1 VAEEVTLNAG
11 QQTALSI
18 LQGTSAQTERTTE
31 RLSTG
36 RRVNSA
42 IDDAQ
47 AFLLSRNLDTRA
59 AELQASRDDIGQAAS
74 SIGAAQNGLEA
85 ISNLTGQLEGIATAA
100 RGGTAQER
108 AAAAAQFDEIR
119 NQIDNI
125 ARDAS
130 FNDTNLIASTPS
142 NVNVSFDENSD
153 SDLTI
158 SGSASDTAALGISD
172 ATGTNNNFATDA
184 DIENAL
190 AKVRQASDSIRST
203 SASFGADAAILN
215 TRDEFAADQVNISR
229 DASDRL
235 VNADLN
241 EEAARQV
248 SLQTRNGL
256 ATAGL
261 NIANQSER
269 AVLDLF

>member
-59 AELQASRDDIGQAAS
+59 AELQASRDDIGQAVS

-108 AAAAAQFDEIR
+108 SAAAAQFDEIR

-130 FNDTNLIASTPS
+130 FNGTNLIASTPS

-190 AKVRQASDSIRST
+190 AEVRQASDSIRST

>member
-1 VAEEVTLNAG
+1 MAEEVTLNAG

-130 FNDTNLIASTPS
+130 FNGTNLIASTPS

-190 AKVRQASDSIRST
+190 AEVRQASDSIRST

>member
-1 VAEEVTLNAG
+1 MAEEVTLNAG
-11 QQTALSI
+11 QQTTLSI

-59 AELQASRDDIGQAAS
+59 AELQASRDDIGQAVS

-108 AAAAAQFDEIR
+108 SAAAAQFDEIR

-130 FNDTNLIASTPS
+130 FNGTNLIASTPS

-190 AKVRQASDSIRST
+190 AEVRQASDSIRST

>member
-1 VAEEVTLNAG
+1 MAEEVTLNAG

-59 AELQASRDDIGQAAS
+59 AELQASRDDIGQAVS

-130 FNDTNLIASTPS
+130 FNGTNLIASTPS

-190 AKVRQASDSIRST
+190 AEVRQASDSIRST

>member
-1 VAEEVTLNAG
+1 MAEEVTLNAG

-59 AELQASRDDIGQAAS
+59 AELQASRDDIGQAVS

-130 FNDTNLIASTPS
+130 FNGTNLIASTPS

>member
-1 VAEEVTLNAG
+1 MADEIAIGAG
-11 QQTALSI
+11 SQTALSI
-18 LQGTSAQTERTTE
+18 LQGTSAQVERTTE

-36 RRVNSA
+36 REVNNA
-42 IDDAQ
+42 LDNAQ
-47 AFLLSRNLDTRA
+47 AFLLSRNLDNRA
-59 AELQASRDDIGQAAS
+59 AEIQASRDEIGQAAS

-130 FNDTNLIASTPS
+130 FNGTNLIASTPS
-142 NVNVSFDENSD
+142 NVNVSFDENSE

-190 AKVRQASDSIRST
+190 AEVRQARDSVRST
-203 SASFGADAAILN
+203 SSSFGSDAAILN

-229 DASDRL
+229 EASDRL